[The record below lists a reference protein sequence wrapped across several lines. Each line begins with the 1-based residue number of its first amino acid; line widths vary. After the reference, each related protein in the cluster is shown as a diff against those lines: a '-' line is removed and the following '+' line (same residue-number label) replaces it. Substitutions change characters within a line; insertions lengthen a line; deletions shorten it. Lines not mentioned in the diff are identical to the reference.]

1 MKRRLNI
8 LCAIVLLVMSWSVL
22 STLYYM
28 GLGASAGLQ
37 AALKGGP
44 TKEKMANI
52 NAVGLVPKQL
62 ENVNIWLSLDSVQNE
77 KTEQQVPVVYTGMV
91 VFTDTAADTWEK
103 VLSSVIGLLIPL
115 ILVGAVVL
123 FIQLIIAI
131 NRSDIFNWR
140 NVRRLR
146 WLGILL
152 IVAFGCSLFSEYLL
166 LENLREVLSIPGY
179 ELTFS
184 EASRITNLVLGLCSL
199 IVGEVFAIG
208 LKLKEEQDLTI

>member
-22 STLYYM
+22 SALYYM
-28 GLGASAGLQ
+28 GLGATAGVQ
-37 AALKGGP
+37 AVLEGGP
-44 TKEKMANI
+44 TKEKIANI
-52 NAVGLVPKQL
+52 KAVGLVPRQL
-62 ENVNIWLSLDSVQNE
+62 EDANIWLSLDSVLNE
-77 KTEQQVPVVYTGMV
+77 KTGLQTPVVYTGMV
-91 VFTDTAADTWEK
+91 VFTDTTARTWEK
-103 VLSSVIGLLIPL
+103 VLLSVMGLLIPL
-115 ILVGAVVL
+115 ISVGAVVL
-123 FIQLIIAI
+123 FIQLVIAI

-152 IVAFGCSLFSEYLL
+152 IVAFSCSLFSEYLL
-166 LENLREVLSIPGY
+166 LKNLREVLSIPGY